1 MARKKEFNAAQTR
14 EHWRKAIEEI
24 KSADDRSTVIVGGS
38 IIENCLTAYIRS
50 ETIAGRIADN
60 LFDNVLDS
68 FGHKISAAYV
78 FALIDNRVRQELDLI
93 RKIRNAFA
101 HRILADVEGTK
112 KLTFGT
118 PHIKDLCTALEY
130 PNWFPTP
137 ESDPRERFCLSV
149 LAMSLDLHSAHNTHP
164 LNRKPPLGFAD
175 QLGRL
180 LKRR

>member
-1 MARKKEFNAAQTR
+1 MARKNEFNAAQTR

-24 KSADDRSTVIVGGS
+24 KSSDDRSTAIVGGS
-38 IIENCLTAYIRS
+38 IVEDCLTAYLQS
-50 ETIAGRIADN
+50 ETIPGKIADD
-60 LFDNVLDS
+60 LFDNVIDS

-78 FALIDNRVRQELDLI
+78 FALIDDRVRQELDLI

-112 KLTFGT
+112 KLTFDT
-118 PHIKDLCTALEY
+118 PHIKNFCAALEY

-137 ESDPRERFCLSV
+137 ESDPKERFCLSV
-149 LAMSLDLHSAHNTHP
+149 MALSLDLHSDHDIRP
-164 LNRKPPLGFAD
+164 LNRKPPPGFAD

-180 LKRR
+180 LKRT